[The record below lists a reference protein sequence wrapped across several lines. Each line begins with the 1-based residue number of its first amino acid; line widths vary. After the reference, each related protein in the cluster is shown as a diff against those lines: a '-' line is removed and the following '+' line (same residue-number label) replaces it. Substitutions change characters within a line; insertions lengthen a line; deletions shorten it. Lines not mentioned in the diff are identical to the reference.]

1 MEHSI
6 KHLEESMQEST
17 LLPAGTPHAVAQAVA
32 ALRDGQVVALPTDTV
47 YGLAAHAFLPE
58 AVARLYAVKKRP
70 AEMAVPLLL
79 PRASALPGVCD
90 AIPATAWT
98 LADRFWPGAL
108 TMVLRRA
115 PIVPDVVTNR
125 RPSVAV
131 RVPDHA
137 LVRDICLHL
146 GAPLAVTSA
155 NLHGTPAASTAEKV
169 AVTLGDQVPL
179 IVDGGPSPGGVPSTV
194 VDLTVSPSA
203 ILRTGPIAADA
214 LASLLGEVVVGGAF
228 WEER

>member
-1 MEHSI
+1 
-6 KHLEESMQEST
+6 MQEST
-17 LLPAGTPHAVAQAVA
+17 VLPAGTPRAVEQAVA
-32 ALRDGQVVALPTDTV
+32 ALRAGQVVALPTDTV

-79 PRASALPGVCD
+79 PRASALPSVCD
-90 AIPATAWT
+90 AIPAAAWT
-98 LADRFWPGAL
+98 LAHRFWPGAL

-115 PIVPDVVTNR
+115 LIVPDVVTNR
-125 RPSVAV
+125 RPNVAV
-131 RVPDHA
+131 RVADHT

-155 NLHGTPAASTAEKV
+155 NLHGAPAASTTEKV

-179 IVDGGPSPGGVPSTV
+179 ILDGGPSPGGVPSTV
-194 VDLTVSPSA
+194 VDMTVSPPA
-203 ILRTGPIAADA
+203 LVRPGPIPVDA
-214 LASLLGEVVVGGAF
+214 LTSLLGEVVAGEAS